1 MKIKKFNFNDTNIE
15 DFYIKNGFVV
25 IRNSIENRFL
35 KKISRNILSQIQK
48 IEKKSQKTK
57 KRIDYHDISNLIMNN
72 FESSQDYDDLIFQN
86 KTKYIMNR
94 LIGNDLCVL
103 NYTALWINVPTNTN
117 PVLNKNEH
125 VDAWTGTS
133 INTIFLKL
141 LITDCDKFN
150 GITVFPG
157 THLHGLYPVKNRTI
171 DYKTFGIKLEKGLN
185 LVLKKGDIL
194 IWHPLLVHS
203 TTGHSKKNKRVS
215 FTLRYTSTENEFSS
229 QERALG
235 YKTISVSSNNII
247 RRYIGNDLLQP
258 FRIYGGKASIDKRLA
273 KLYNK
278 KYFTSLKK
286 K

>member
-1 MKIKKFNFNDTNIE
+1 
-15 DFYIKNGFVV
+15 
-25 IRNSIENRFL
+25 
-35 KKISRNILSQIQK
+35 
-48 IEKKSQKTK
+48 
-57 KRIDYHDISNLIMNN
+57 MNN
-72 FESSQDYDDLIFQN
+72 FESSQDYDELIFQN
-86 KTKYIMNR
+86 KTKHIMNR

-133 INTIFLKL
+133 TNTVFLKL

-150 GITVFPG
+150 GVTVFPG

-171 DYKTFGIKLEKGLN
+171 DYKTYDIKLEKGLN

-278 KYFTSLKK
+278 KYFSLLKK

>member
-1 MKIKKFNFNDTNIE
+1 MKIKKFFFNDPKIE
-15 DFYIKNGFVV
+15 DYYIKNGFV
-25 IRNSIENRFL
+25 IIKNSIEKSFL
-35 KKISRNILSQIQK
+35 KKISKNILSQIKEFEQK
-48 IEKKSQKTK
+48 HKKSK
-57 KRIDYHDISNLIMNN
+57 KKIDYHDVSNFIMNK
-72 FESSQDYDDLIFQN
+72 FESSQNYDELIFQE
-86 KTKYIMNR
+86 KIKFIMQR

-141 LITDCDKFN
+141 LITECDKYN

-171 DYKTFGIKLEKGLN
+171 DYKTFDIKLDKGLN
-185 LVLKKGDIL
+185 LILNKGDVL

-215 FTLRYTSTENEFSS
+215 FTLRYTSTENNFSS

-258 FRIYGGKASIDKRLA
+258 FRIYGGSASVDKRLA

-278 KYFTSLKK
+278 KYYSSIKK
-286 K
+286 N

>member
-1 MKIKKFNFNDTNIE
+1 MKIKKFFFNDPKIE
-15 DFYIKNGFVV
+15 DYYIKNGFL
-25 IRNSIENRFL
+25 IIKNGIEKKFL
-35 KKISRNILSQIQK
+35 NKIAKEILNQIK
-48 IEKKSQKTK
+48 NIEKKSK
-57 KRIDYHDISNLIMNN
+57 KKIDYHDVSNTIMNT
-72 FESSQDYDDLIFQN
+72 FESSENYDELIFQQ
-86 KTKYIMNR
+86 KIKFIMNR

-133 INTIFLKL
+133 TNTIFLKL
-141 LITDCDKFN
+141 LITDCDKYN
-150 GITVFPG
+150 GVTVFPG

-171 DYKTFGIKLEKGLN
+171 DYKTFDIKLAKGLN

-247 RRYIGNDLLQP
+247 KRYIGNDLLQP
-258 FRIYGGKASIDKRLA
+258 FRVYGGKASVDKRLA
-273 KLYNK
+273 KLYKK
-278 KYFTSLKK
+278 KYYSTLKK
-286 K
+286 R

>member
-1 MKIKKFNFNDTNIE
+1 MKIKKFFFNDPKIE
-15 DFYIKNGFVV
+15 DYYIKNGFL
-25 IRNSIENRFL
+25 IIKNGIEKKFL
-35 KKISRNILSQIQK
+35 NKVAKEILNQIK
-48 IEKKSQKTK
+48 NIEKKSK
-57 KRIDYHDISNLIMNN
+57 KKIDYHDVSNTIMNN
-72 FESSQDYDDLIFQN
+72 FESSENYDELIFQQ
-86 KTKYIMNR
+86 KIKFIMNR

-133 INTIFLKL
+133 TNTIFLKL
-141 LITDCDKFN
+141 LITDCDKYN
-150 GITVFPG
+150 GVTVFPG

-171 DYKTFGIKLEKGLN
+171 DYKTFGIKLIKGLN
-185 LVLKKGDIL
+185 LVLQKGDIL

-247 RRYIGNDLLQP
+247 KRYIGNDLLQP
-258 FRIYGGKASIDKRLA
+258 FRIYGGKASVDKRLA

-278 KYFTSLKK
+278 KYFSTLKK